1 MTLTAGKENFQALNA
16 SIRELL
22 LKHDTLELDDVNGQ
36 RYIGAALPAGKT
48 ILLHGTPGNDMG
60 AYLNGGEIE
69 VFGNGQEAT
78 GNTMGGGKIIVHG
91 HVGDTLGY
99 AMRDGE
105 IEVFGNGQEAT
116 GNTMGGGKI
125 IVHGHVGDTLGY
137 AMRDGEI
144 FVEKRAGCRA
154 GIHMKEFEAMQ
165 PVVVIGGVAGAFLG
179 EYMAGGTLVVLGLD
193 NPEHLPII
201 GAHCATGMHGGRIFI
216 RGKVPAENVSEHITV
231 TTELDDKD
239 RADLERIV
247 KQYCTLFSASPEAVF
262 SETFTK
268 LIPTTSRPYANLY
281 TPN

>member
-1 MTLTAGKENFQALNA
+1 MTLTAGKQNFQALNA

-60 AYLNGGEIE
+60 AYLNGGS
-69 VFGNGQEAT
+69 
-78 GNTMGGGKIIVHG
+78 
-91 HVGDTLGY
+91 
-99 AMRDGE
+99 

-262 SETFTK
+262 SEPFTK
-268 LIPTTSRPYANLY
+268 LVPTTSRPYANLY